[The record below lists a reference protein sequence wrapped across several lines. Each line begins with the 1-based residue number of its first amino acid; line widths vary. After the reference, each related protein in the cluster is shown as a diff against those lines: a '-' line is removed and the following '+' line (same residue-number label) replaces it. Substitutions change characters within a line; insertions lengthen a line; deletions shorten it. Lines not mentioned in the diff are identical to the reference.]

1 MGILQ
6 AHTGV
11 IECIRLIHLHT
22 LKSLIITNYL
32 CIARSSMTR
41 LSCPLL
47 AVFLNRSAMPTTWTQ
62 IDMTKLNYFCH
73 SMLMEPI
80 VSQSNFFSL

>member
-6 AHTGV
+6 ARTGAMG
-11 IECIRLIHLHT
+11 CIGLIHLHT

-41 LSCPLL
+41 LSCPLC

-62 IDMTKLNYFCH
+62 RDLTKLCH
-73 SMLMEPI
+73 SVLMQPI
-80 VSQSNFFSL
+80 VSQSNFFGL